1 MKKFGFAF
9 VGISILV
16 FASCYVPSP
25 LYGTWADNDGNKI
38 IFMTDG
44 TFSATV
50 KVSDSETPSISSGSY
65 IVIDNIVTFTFDNGT
80 VRNTEW
86 DIRGSILYIRW
97 TEGKVVKELV
107 LYHTAK

>member
-9 VGISILV
+9 VGIFILV
-16 FASCYVPSP
+16 LASCYVPSP

-65 IVIDNIVTFTFDNGT
+65 TVIDNTNMYMQQDNIFYWLGCQKCIFKCAE
-80 VRNTEW
+80 N
-86 DIRGSILYIRW
+86 S
-97 TEGKVVKELV
+97 
-107 LYHTAK
+107 